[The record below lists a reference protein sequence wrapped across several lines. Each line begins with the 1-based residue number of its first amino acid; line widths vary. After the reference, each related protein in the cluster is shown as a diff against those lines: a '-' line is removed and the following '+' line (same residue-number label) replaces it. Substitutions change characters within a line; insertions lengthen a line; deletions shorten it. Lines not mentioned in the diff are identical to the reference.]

1 MLITDTL
8 ARRLEMAE
16 AVDAAGCAEAQCRTE
31 TNCGSAVKPVGGG
44 VAVYCGVSSPLTHAV
59 GLGMHG
65 PVSAEDLDDVEAFFE
80 DRRAQVVL
88 DVCPHAHESL
98 RELLASRSYRVTE
111 FINVMVRELPAP
123 QQVQTAGV
131 EVLGAGETDDQLY
144 VRTVIGGFFGRT
156 NLSEE
161 EVRLGTTLFHMPCT
175 LGYLASI
182 DGQTA
187 GGGGMSVRNR
197 VASFFGDATLPE
209 FRGRGVHM
217 ALIAQRLNAASEQGC
232 DIAAAGAAPGST
244 SQRNYHRLGFEVGY
258 TKLTMVK

>member
-1 MLITDTL
+1 MLITDNL
-8 ARRLEMAE
+8 ARRLETAE
-16 AVDAAGCAEAQCRTE
+16 AVDAAGCAEAQCRIE

-44 VAVYCGVSSPLTHAV
+44 VAVFCGVGSPLTHAV

-65 PVSAEDLDDVEAFFE
+65 PVSAEDLDDIEGFFE
-80 DRRAQVVL
+80 DRGAQVVL

-98 RELLASRSYRVTE
+98 RELLASRPYRVTD

-123 QQVQTAGV
+123 EIQTAPV
-131 EVLGAGETDDQLY
+131 EVRPAGDGEDELY
-144 VRTVIGGFFGRT
+144 VRTVISGFFGRT
-156 NLSEE
+156 NLTDEE
-161 EVRLGTTLFHMPCT
+161 LRLGTTLFHMPCT
-175 LGYLASI
+175 LGYLASL

-209 FRGRGVHM
+209 FRGRGVHV
-217 ALIAQRLNAASEQGC
+217 ALIAARLKAAAEQGC
-232 DIAAAGAAPGST
+232 DIVSAGAAPGST

-258 TKLTMVK
+258 TKLTMVKT